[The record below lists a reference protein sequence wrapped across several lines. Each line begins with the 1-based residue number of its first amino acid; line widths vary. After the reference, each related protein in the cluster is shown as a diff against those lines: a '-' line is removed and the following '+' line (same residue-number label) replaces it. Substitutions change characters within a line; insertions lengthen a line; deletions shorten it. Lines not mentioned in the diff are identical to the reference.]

1 MSQHSARDLIVEI
14 GRAAHYDGPSLSI
27 GTTNNSLARMEVRNG
42 SDGLHLDPQIFE
54 IWGFSGFRPDN
65 NNNNNRRDAL
75 KIHYGGWAD
84 LRKSD

>member
-1 MSQHSARDLIVEI
+1 MSHRAARVLIVKI
-14 GRAAHYDGPSLSI
+14 ARAAHYNGPSLSI
-27 GTTNNSLARMEVRNG
+27 DTSDNSLARMDVRNG

-65 NNNNNRRDAL
+65 NTRDTL

-84 LRKSD
+84 LRKKD